1 MVELVGACWK
11 AAVPPLL
18 EHPQPVSAAVYPPIL
33 IKTDSKIIQEFL
45 QMAKSSNSKAKQS
58 SGSGGFGKLLL
69 GFLLGVVAVAAS
81 LFLYLK
87 FGPLPIAVADQ
98 PFPFEKQIVRLP
110 LGARIDRESKTA
122 PFGTSEDVFES
133 GAHIYRVQ
141 CAACHG
147 TPGHDVSY
155 AKHMYPAAPPL
166 WKKHGKSSVVG
177 VSDDEPGETYWK
189 IANGIRLTG
198 MPAFNH
204 VLSDTQ
210 MWQVSLLLKNADKD
224 LPNPVTQI
232 LDAPTP

>member
-1 MVELVGACWK
+1 
-11 AAVPPLL
+11 
-18 EHPQPVSAAVYPPIL
+18 
-33 IKTDSKIIQEFL
+33 
-45 QMAKSSNSKAKQS
+45 MAKSNSSTTKRS

-69 GFLLGVVAVAAS
+69 GFLLGIIAVAAG

-87 FGPLPIAVADQ
+87 SGPLPVAVADQ
-98 PFPFEKQIVRLP
+98 PFPFEKQIVKLP
-110 LGARIDRESKTA
+110 LGARIDRETKTA

-133 GAHIYRVQ
+133 GAHIYRAQ
-141 CAACHG
+141 CASCHG
-147 TPGHDVSY
+147 IPGHDVPY
-155 AKHMYPAAPPL
+155 AKRMYPVAPQL
-166 WKKHGKSSVVG
+166 WKKHAKGNVVG

-189 IANGIRLTG
+189 VANGIRLSG

-210 MWQVSLLLKNADKD
+210 MWQVSLLLKNADKE